1 MRLLNFAESARIV
14 FLKGTPF
21 KIVTRKGKKRSIS
34 LIIDLEKV
42 LTIKL
47 AMKYSIIYRRILFTS
62 KLNRSSIQKLVSK
75 KTKYSPSGKQ
85 V

>member
-1 MRLLNFAESARIV
+1 MRLLNFAESAKIV

-21 KIVTRKGKKRSIS
+21 KIVTRKGKKWSIS